1 MMPIRNLL
9 LAGATVLLCACIPY
23 SYLEADGPGKQM
35 RSHCHFA
42 DPFVNLRI
50 DLPHGVTGYVA
61 PYQMGSMVMVEIA
74 LQAHALQTPLS
85 IQLTAME
92 TPITIN
98 TLFGNK
104 RAFSYLAS
112 ISDGYVPYKE
122 DSRQGPLADGS
133 AVTSHVWTADNKSRA
148 MNLHMVFAIP
158 DGAGSHMLDFPSIL
172 INGEPVRIEPI
183 RIERKTGP
191 RPVCV

>member
-1 MMPIRNLL
+1 
-9 LAGATVLLCACIPY
+9 
-23 SYLEADGPGKQM
+23 M

-50 DLPHGVTGYVA
+50 DLPHDVTGYVA
-61 PYQMGSMVMVEIA
+61 PYQRGSMVLVEIT
-74 LQAHALQTPLS
+74 LQASSSPDSLS
-85 IQLTAME
+85 IQLTSME
-92 TPITIN
+92 SPLTIN
-98 TLFGNK
+98 TLFGSKKTN
-104 RAFSYLAS
+104 AYLAS
-112 ISDGYVPYKE
+112 ISDGFVPYKE

-133 AVTSHVWTADNKSRA
+133 AVTSHVWTADNKSRS

-158 DGAGSHMLDFPSIL
+158 GGAGSYVLDFPSIL

-191 RPVCV
+191 HPVCV